1 MMLLDGRVVLVS
13 GTGPG
18 LGSETARAV
27 LREGGRVVL
36 GDRLDRVESLRA
48 DLDPS
53 EARSVAVVGDITDL
67 ARCEAL
73 VQAAAERFGRLD
85 AVVNVAAVDTVFGG
99 LMSGS
104 LDDWDVTAGVNVRGT
119 LQLTKA
125 AVPLLE
131 ASGGGAVV
139 FIGSIGAVQRD
150 ESFEMMLYG
159 ATKGAMVTAAWYL
172 ARELG
177 PRGIRVNTVAPGYKW
192 GPVLEHAL
200 QEQAASM
207 GVDIDEVA
215 APIRDSIALR
225 RIPTDSDVANAI
237 VFFCSDL
244 ARSITGQTLFVDGG
258 HGHIMH

>member
-1 MMLLDGRVVLVS
+1 MLLDGRVVLVS

-36 GDRLDRVESLRA
+36 GDRLARVEELRA
-48 DLDPS
+48 ELDPS
-53 EARSVAVVGDITDL
+53 GERSVAVVGDITDP
-67 ARCEAL
+67 ARCAAL
-73 VQAAAERFGRLD
+73 VQAAADRFGRLD

-99 LMSGS
+99 LMDGS
-104 LDDWDVTAGVNVRGT
+104 LDDWDVTAGVNVKGT
-119 LQLTKA
+119 LQVTKA

-139 FIGSIGAVQRD
+139 FIGSIGAVSRD
-150 ESFEMMLYG
+150 EAFEMVLYG

-177 PRGIRVNTVAPGYKW
+177 PRGIRVNTVSPGFKW
-192 GPVLEHAL
+192 GPVLEGAL
-200 QEQAASM
+200 QAVADAQ
-207 GVDIDEVA
+207 GVDLDTVA
-215 APIRDSIALR
+215 APIRESLALR
-225 RIPTDSDVANAI
+225 RIPTDADVANAI

-244 ARSITGQTLFVDGG
+244 ARTVTGQTLFVDGG
-258 HGHIMH
+258 HGPMLH